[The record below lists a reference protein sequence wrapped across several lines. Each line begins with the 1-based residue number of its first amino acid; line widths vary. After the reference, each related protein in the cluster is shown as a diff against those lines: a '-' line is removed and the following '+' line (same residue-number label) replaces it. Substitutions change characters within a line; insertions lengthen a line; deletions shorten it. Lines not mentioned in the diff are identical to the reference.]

1 MKKEILFTEDKYTI
15 QRHQGIPKEALHF
28 LDSIAW
34 GNEGA
39 IYEHRNTE
47 EHIKLIKNPVLLA
60 IFEGDKIRATAVFS
74 MTTVT
79 TNNEQFNC
87 NYIRYFASSKEIRG
101 KGVMKKFS
109 IKVMELIRE
118 KEKRKT
124 IYFAC
129 IERANKSSYKVVE
142 SAGYHPL
149 GTVKTVGFSRFFP
162 KKNKN
167 ISQIILKE
175 EKKEVLQLLEKTYE
189 NYSLTQFDALFLN
202 NNYFVIRENGQIV
215 AGCQYHRA
223 HWVINN
229 MKGFTGKIVM
239 NIVPLIPVLNKL
251 FNPKKFEFL
260 AFEGLYFKPG
270 YEQHLYNLFEALL
283 AKENLKSS
291 MFWLGNTCPIR
302 KKILEKGKLGMI
314 HSFIKNSDVEI
325 MASFKNIDS
334 SKIERLKSKP
344 IFASAFD
351 YI

>member
-1 MKKEILFTEDKYTI
+1 MKKEILFTEGKYTI
-15 QRHQGIPKEALHF
+15 QRHEGIPKEAMLF

-39 IYEHRNTE
+39 IYEHKNTE

-60 IFEGDKIRATAVFS
+60 IFEGEKIRATAVFN

-79 TNNEQFNC
+79 TNNENFNC

-118 KEKRKT
+118 KEKEKT

-129 IERANKSSYKVVE
+129 IEKANKSSYKVVE

-149 GTVKTVGFSRFFP
+149 GTVKTLGFSRFFP
-162 KKNKN
+162 KKEKK
-167 ISQIILKE
+167 IAQITSKE
-175 EKKEVLQLLEKTYE
+175 EKAEVLKILHSTY
-189 NYSLTQFDALFLN
+189 NNHTLTQFDSLFIKD
-202 NNYFVIRENGQIV
+202 NYFVIREKGEII

-229 MKGFTGKIVM
+229 MKGFSGKIVM
-239 NIVPLIPVLNKL
+239 NVVPLIPVLNNL

-270 YEQHLYNLFEALL
+270 YEQQLYALFEGLL
-283 AKENLKSS
+283 AKEKLKSS
-291 MFWLGNTCPIR
+291 MFWLGKTCPIR
-302 KKILEKGKLGMI
+302 KKILAKGKLGLI
-314 HSFIKNSDVEI
+314 HSFIKDSDVEI
-325 MASFKNIDS
+325 MAAYKNIDET
-334 SKIERLKSKP
+334 KIDKLKSKP